1 MYLLGCNCFKT
12 LFYRREIIN
21 PLTRKIRNKGYTLK
35 QFLEKI
41 GFSLRWYRTH
51 EIKGAARND
60 ELNDMIDNL
69 EDKQDAQGD
78 RDGN

>member
-1 MYLLGCNCFKT
+1 M
-12 LFYRREIIN
+12 N

-51 EIKGAARND
+51 EIKGAARHD
-60 ELNDMIDNL
+60 ELNNMIDNL
-69 EDKQDAQGD
+69 ERNK
-78 RDGN
+78 